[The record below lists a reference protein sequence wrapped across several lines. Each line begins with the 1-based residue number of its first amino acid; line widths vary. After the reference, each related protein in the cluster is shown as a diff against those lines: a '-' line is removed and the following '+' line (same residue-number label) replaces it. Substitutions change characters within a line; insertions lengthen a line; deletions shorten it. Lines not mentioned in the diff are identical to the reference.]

1 MEEDNRCVLPCTSC
15 KVWRHAGHSWCAQCN
30 CVVRVKICA
39 CVRAEFV
46 QQITTSRYPLE
57 DIVGRRAVCSRGWHT
72 TRLPTSKDRETLFI
86 LKHKAL
92 KAWRSELKNL
102 VPELLRAHGYC
113 RPEIVSNILHCVG
126 FDHPWLDVEG
136 VLTQPP

>member
-1 MEEDNRCVLPCTSC
+1 MELCGRELQPCTSC
-15 KVWRHAGHSWCAQCN
+15 KVWRDAGQSWCAQCN

-39 CVRAEFV
+39 CVRE
-46 QQITTSRYPLE
+46 E
-57 DIVGRRAVCSRGWHT
+57 IVWTRIGSLRDKVGHRAVCCHGWHT
-72 TRLPTSKDRETLFI
+72 TRLPTNEEEAALHI

-92 KAWRSELKNL
+92 KAWRRELKNL

-113 RPEIVSNILHCVG
+113 RPEIVKNILLCVG
-126 FDHPWLDVEG
+126 FDNPWLGVEG